1 MYKDSLAQLPPQQI
15 YRQKTHWLNVD
26 LTGII
31 DIRPTGS
38 VLNKKAHWLGADLTR
53 TLDRRPTGVGQIS
66 LDFSTKD
73 PLAQFRSQQNYQQKT
88 HWLGGDLVG
97 TMDKTHLLMQFRLHW
112 TYRQERAYLARTI
125 ENIPIGPVGLPR
137 KEPLAWGRSR

>member
-88 HWLGGDLVG
+88 QWLGGDLVG
-97 TMDKTHLLMQFRLHW
+97 TMDKTHLLSSDSNGPIDKNRHISLELSKTYPLAQFRS
-112 TYRQERAYLARTI
+112 Q
-125 ENIPIGPVGLPR
+125 
-137 KEPLAWGRSR
+137 